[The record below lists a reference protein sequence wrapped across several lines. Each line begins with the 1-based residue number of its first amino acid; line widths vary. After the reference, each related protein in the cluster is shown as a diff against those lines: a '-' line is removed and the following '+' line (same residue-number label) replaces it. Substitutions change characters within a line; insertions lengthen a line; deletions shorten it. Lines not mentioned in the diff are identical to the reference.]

1 MRQLEYWTD
10 EELMRGYQQCDEGAF
25 EVLYRRHSGKVYGFL
40 KKKLKDGAV
49 IDDVFQATFMKLHHA
64 RSHYD
69 PSFPFLPWL
78 FTVCRSVL
86 VDSIRKRERI
96 SEDLNEVA
104 IENAVANEVVAPE
117 PLPDLSTLPA
127 SQRQAIALRY
137 GDDLSFEE
145 IANRLETSPANVRQ
159 LISRGIRRLKNLMDG
174 SGVRK

>member
-1 MRQLEYWTD
+1 MQQLEKCTD
-10 EELMRGYQQCDEGAF
+10 EELMQEYQQCNEKAF
-25 EVLYRRHSGKVYGFL
+25 EVLYQRHSGKVYGFL
-40 KKKLKDGAV
+40 KKKLKDEAFV
-49 IDDVFQATFMKLHHA
+49 DDVFQATFLKLHHA

-69 PSFPFLPWL
+69 PNFPFLPWL

-104 IENAVANEVVAPE
+104 IENAVANEEVAPE
-117 PLPDLSTLPA
+117 PLPDLGALPA

-137 GDDLSFEE
+137 EQDLSFEE
-145 IANRLETSPANVRQ
+145 IAKRLETSPANVRQ
-159 LISRGIRRLKNLMDG
+159 MISRGIRRLKNLMDG